1 MDPHKK
7 RTIQADSILH
17 RQPRL
22 YTAQLP
28 VFYCLHFHSFNSKG
42 QINSFTRHV
51 FVPNVVSPKLSPPSF
66 FAYFYRLPSFSRATS
81 VFDQVNKKSCAEFR
95 FCRARF
101 QASCGENPSA
111 PPSTSPSSDQSE
123 ESEYPLKMARA
134 SAKFISASDL
144 DSDGDDGPLVS
155 LMGKLSV
162 ERKPKAQCVEYT
174 RDSIVVDQSSVGISC
189 NLGPGNLEAVL
200 ACGDRPSYVR
210 MNPRP
215 ETRGGD
221 STSPKRP
228 LEAPGATAAAQDA
241 ASGPPPEP
249 MDQGGEEAA
258 SI

>member
-1 MDPHKK
+1 
-7 RTIQADSILH
+7 
-17 RQPRL
+17 
-22 YTAQLP
+22 
-28 VFYCLHFHSFNSKG
+28 
-42 QINSFTRHV
+42 
-51 FVPNVVSPKLSPPSF
+51 
-66 FAYFYRLPSFSRATS
+66 
-81 VFDQVNKKSCAEFR
+81 
-95 FCRARF
+95 
-101 QASCGENPSA
+101 
-111 PPSTSPSSDQSE
+111 
-123 ESEYPLKMARA
+123 MARA

-215 ETRGGD
+215 ETRGRD

-228 LEAPGATAAAQDA
+228 LETPGATAAAEDA
-241 ASGPPPEP
+241 ACGPPPEP